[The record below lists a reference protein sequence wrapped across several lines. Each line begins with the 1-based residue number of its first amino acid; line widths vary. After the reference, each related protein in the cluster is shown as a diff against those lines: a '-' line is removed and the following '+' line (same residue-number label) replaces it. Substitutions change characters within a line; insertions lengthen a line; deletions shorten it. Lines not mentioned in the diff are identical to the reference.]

1 MRPTGAITRLSATAA
16 PVLYL
21 GSQITGGVVTAT
33 LVDSVGAV
41 TIPSQVNGLAAGT
54 SVVLVPV
61 SATPEIVGGLSLVL
75 VSTSGGDA
83 GGLVSVVALVSFGV
97 V

>member
-1 MRPTGAITRLSATAA
+1 
-16 PVLYL
+16 
-21 GSQITGGVVTAT
+21 
-33 LVDSVGAV
+33 
-41 TIPSQVNGLAAGT
+41 
-54 SVVLVPV
+54 VLVPV